1 MPFIVD
7 LQVFQQACGVP
18 VLVMYA
24 SQVFRVH
31 RASATLLLVTVKTV
45 AIVVPR
51 FLADRLGQR
60 PMLLAS
66 AGGMAA
72 LLLVLGLS
80 MSAAVAGAASWWAA
94 VTCAEAVA
102 AFRFSGRGLAGTCPA
117 RGSAPVEA
125 RGAVGEVCILE
136 G

>member
-1 MPFIVD
+1 
-7 LQVFQQACGVP
+7 
-18 VLVMYA
+18 
-24 SQVFRVH
+24 VH